1 MQLLRR
7 VLFVVLGLAILPASA
22 FAQNANASIS
32 GTVKDASG
40 AVLPG
45 VTVEASSPVLIEK
58 VRTSVTE
65 GNGQYRIVNLLG
77 GTYTVTFSLP
87 GFSTVKR
94 EGIELSGAFDATIN
108 VDMKVGGVSETITV
122 TGETPIVDVQS
133 VRRQQTITNETLTSI
148 PLTRSW
154 AATAVLIPGIVVQA
168 GTSLDVQVTPGMVVF
183 GGAGGRSNEGRMQV
197 DGLNTGAALNGGG
210 VSTYITDVANMQEVV
225 TTTSGGLGEAE
236 VGGPTIQ
243 FIPKS
248 GGNTVKG
255 AIFLAGVSSA
265 MVSSNY
271 TPALQAAGLSTPGA
285 PLTVWD
291 YTGGVGGPIKRDR
304 LWYYATLRDEGE
316 TTTIPGIYP
325 NQNAGDGTQWLY
337 APNKNIQAQGAQS
350 YLLSS
355 GRLTLQASERNKFNL
370 HWDLQEPC
378 NGSTYS
384 SSVSGC
390 RSQPNSSA
398 FVGAIGLGGLTALSS
413 PETSGYLHI
422 LTQNKQFTWSSPV
435 TNKLLLEAGVGDY
448 SSPWGPYESPGN
460 PTEHLTRVTDIG
472 GVGNGGIPNLT
483 YRSANWA
490 NDWDNPNTWRATAS
504 YLTGG
509 HTLKF
514 GYIGG
519 FLIENIENFGNTNN
533 LSYTFLNGT
542 PISLTQNLMTYTDKN
557 RVRYDALY
565 AQDQWTL
572 GRVTLQG
579 ALRFDHAWSYS
590 PTMTIPVTT
599 FLPTALSFPETPG
612 VNYKDINPRGG
623 MAWDIFGT
631 GKTSVKVNF
640 GRYGDPASNLND
652 NYSLSDPTARIATTS
667 TRSWAPIGTPATNP
681 NYYIPQCNLL
691 INSPNGA
698 LTSTGAPTCG
708 QGAATFGTNQLTTA
722 ALDQNFLTGWGVRPN
737 DWQIGASVQQELL
750 PRVSIEVGY
759 FRRWLD
765 NFTATDNLAIGGAN
779 AAANFTPFTI
789 NAPSDSRLPNGGGY
803 AITGLSNLAPSL
815 FGQTSN
821 LVTNANNFG
830 AQYQHYNGVL
840 FNITARP
847 SPGFTIQ
854 GGINSGKTT
863 TNNCAVLA
871 VLPGQS
877 GPLGINGDGLVAAST
892 TSQTTFCNNSPGFI
906 TKLNGIA
913 SYIVPKIDVL
923 LATTIRSDQ
932 GAPLAANWNAS
943 TAGVIQPAVNV
954 AGRPGTIAGGST
966 TTINLIAPGQV
977 WGARVNEF
985 DIRVAKVLKFG
996 RVRSNVGIDLYN
1008 VLNSS
1013 TILTYNQTFSPTVT
1027 SGSAAWLAPTAV
1039 LTPRFLKISAQIDF

>member
-1 MQLLRR
+1 MMWSTPRGTWFQLG
-7 VLFVVLGLAILPASA
+7 VVAGLLTFSRGVW
-22 FAQNANASIS
+22 AQSVITGSIA
-32 GTVKDASG
+32 GVVKDATG

-45 VTVEASSPVLIEK
+45 VTVEAASPALIEK
-58 VRTSVTE
+58 VRTVATDE
-65 GNGQYRIVNLLG
+65 QGNYKILDLRP
-77 GTYTVTFSLP
+77 GTYTVTFSLV

-122 TGETPIVDVQS
+122 SGETPIVDVQS
-133 VRRQQTITNETLTSI
+133 VRRQQTLTNETLTSI

-154 AATAVLIPGIVVQA
+154 AATAVLIPGIVAQT
-168 GTSLDVQVTPGMVVF
+168 GSSLDIQVSPNMVVF
-183 GGAGGRSNEGRMQV
+183 GGAGGRANEGRMQV

-210 VSTYITDVANMQEVV
+210 VSTYIADVANMQEVV

-255 AIFLAGVSSA
+255 AVFLSGTSSG

-291 YTGGVGGPIKRDR
+291 YTGGVGGPIKQDR

-325 NQNAGDGTQWLY
+325 NQNAGVASAWLY
-337 APNKNIQAQGAQS
+337 SPDKSIQAQGAQS
-350 YLLSS
+350 FLISS
-355 GRLTLQASERNKFNL
+355 VRLTFQATDRNKFNL

-390 RSQPNSSA
+390 RSQPNANA
-398 FVGAIGLGGLTALSS
+398 FVGAIGLGGLTATTS

-422 LTQNKQFTWSSPV
+422 LVQNKQFTWSSPV

-448 SSPWGPYESPGN
+448 SAPWGPYEAPGN
-460 PTEHLTRVTDIG
+460 PTANLVRVTDIG
-472 GVGNGGIPNLT
+472 GAIPGLI

-490 NDWDNPNTWRATAS
+490 NDYDNPNTWRATAS

-519 FLIENIENFGNTNN
+519 FLVENLTNYGNTND
-533 LSYTFLNGT
+533 LSYTFNNGV
-542 PISLTQNLMTYTDKN
+542 PISLTQNLMTYTEKD

-579 ALRFDHAWSYS
+579 ALRFDHAWSYT
-590 PTMTIPVTT
+590 PPQTIPATV
-599 FLPTALSFPETPG
+599 FLQSALNFPETPG
-612 VNYKDINPRGG
+612 VNYKDLSPRGG
-623 MAWDIFGT
+623 LAWDIFGT

-640 GRYGDPASNLND
+640 GRYEDPASNFND
-652 NYSLSDPTARIATTS
+652 NYSISDPIARIATTS
-667 TRSWAPIGTPATNP
+667 TRSWTPTGTAATNP

-691 INSPNGA
+691 SNSANGQC
-698 LTSTGAPTCG
+698 GAGT
-708 QGAATFGTNQLTTA
+708 AAFGTPNYITA
-722 ALDQNFLTGWGVRPN
+722 GLDPNFLNGWGVRPN
-737 DWQIGASVQQELL
+737 DWQIGASVQQELM

-765 NFTATDNLAIGGAN
+765 NFTATDNQAET
-779 AAANFTPFTI
+779 AANFTPFSIT
-789 NAPSDSRLPNGGGY
+789 APTDPRLPGGGGY
-803 AITGLSNLAPSL
+803 TISGLSNLAPQL
-815 FGQTSN
+815 FGVNSN
-821 LVTNANNFG
+821 YVTNASNFG
-830 AQYQHYNGVL
+830 TQYQHYDGVL

-847 SPGFTIQ
+847 RSGLTIQ

-871 VLPGQS
+871 VLPGQAA
-877 GPLGINGDGLVAAST
+877 PTGITGDGLIAAST
-892 TSQTTFCNNSPGFI
+892 TSQTTWCNNSPGFI
-906 TKLNGIA
+906 TKINGIA

-923 LATTIRSDQ
+923 LATTLRSDQ
-932 GAPLAANWNAS
+932 GAPLQANWNAS
-943 TAGVIQPAVNV
+943 TATVIAPAVGRSV
-954 AGRPGTIAGGST
+954 AGGT
-966 TTINLIAPGQV
+966 TTAINLIAPGAV
-977 WGARVNEF
+977 WGDRVNEF

-996 RVRSNVGIDLYN
+996 RVRTNVGIDVYN
-1008 VLNSS
+1008 VLNSNA
-1013 TILTYNQTFSPTVT
+1013 ILTYNQTFNATAAATP
-1027 SGSAAWLAPTAV
+1027 SGAWLAPTSV